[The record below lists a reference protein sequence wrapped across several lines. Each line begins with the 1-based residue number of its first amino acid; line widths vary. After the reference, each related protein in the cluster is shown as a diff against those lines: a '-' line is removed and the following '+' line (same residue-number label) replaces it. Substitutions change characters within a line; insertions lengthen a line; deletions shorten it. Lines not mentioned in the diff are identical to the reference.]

1 MLSGSARKTSTV
13 NPTSSNQLQD
23 QVQVQ
28 GRGGGMRK
36 RLDSLDTLSLVADSN
51 SGNHL
56 SLLLPVSISDPSLG
70 YLPWETTTQSF
81 EATTPVVS
89 HSTRNVRSA
98 SFSSAVSNT
107 STRSEVNT
115 PVTLPFSCPP
125 HLYSKE
131 GRIGAY
137 HKIGERATVLSRF
150 MEKRAKRRFAKR
162 VRYDCRKDLADI
174 RIRVKG
180 RFIKAEQSLNIAVAV
195 ATSHSEIATEES
207 ITAAAAADLAM
218 LPSSS
223 TTTKE
228 LIAQAPVVVPNM
240 ADEILFAP
248 IETSVASVETQE
260 QLRNA
265 FVPIAALSGDAIRRA
280 FEKVEAKRL
289 AATSFSPQQT
299 DATPRIRS
307 QSGDLTDYS
316 LTGGGGKRY
325 RSENTPIAGETTTRS
340 RRRTLSTIE

>member
-1 MLSGSARKTSTV
+1 MLSGSARITSTV
-13 NPTSSNQLQD
+13 NPTSSIQLQD
-23 QVQVQ
+23 QIQVQ

-36 RLDSLDTLSLVADSN
+36 RLDSLDTLSLVAYSN
-51 SGNHL
+51 SGNQL

-81 EATTPVVS
+81 DATTPVVS
-89 HSTRNVRSA
+89 HSARNVRSA
-98 SFSSAVSNT
+98 SFSSAASNT

-115 PVTLPFSCPP
+115 PLTLPFSCPP

-137 HKIGERATVLSRF
+137 LKIGERAAVLSRF

-223 TTTKE
+223 SRTKE
-228 LIAQAPVVVPNM
+228 LIAQAPAVPNM

-248 IETSVASVETQE
+248 IETTVASVETQE

-289 AATSFSPQQT
+289 AASSFSPQPS

-316 LTGGGGKRY
+316 VTGGGNKRF
-325 RSENTPIAGETTTRS
+325 RSENTPTAGETTRS
-340 RRRTLSTIE
+340 RRRTMSTIE